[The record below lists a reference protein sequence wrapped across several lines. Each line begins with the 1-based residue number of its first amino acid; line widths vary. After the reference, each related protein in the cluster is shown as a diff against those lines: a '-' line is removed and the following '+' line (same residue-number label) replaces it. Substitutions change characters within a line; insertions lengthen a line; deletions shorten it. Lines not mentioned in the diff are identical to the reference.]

1 MEYNKEDKKIH
12 EASNGTY
19 KFMDDTT
26 IILTNSEGEV
36 YSSRFK
42 ISGGRH
48 MTIVTNDS
56 CQI

>member
-19 KFMDDTT
+19 KFKDDTT

-42 ISGGRH
+42 ISGGNKCG
-48 MTIVTNDS
+48 VLGF
-56 CQI
+56 